1 MILYDPANFIDGCR
15 IDFMRFCK
23 RCYVE
28 FDEEEDLYI
37 NPVEDFED
45 ILDDIGIDDVNDIC
59 PDCREEL
66 GVTVS
71 LGGIDDQDHH
81 NDYEDDEDNDDE
93 E

>member
-1 MILYDPANFIDGCR
+1 M
-15 IDFMRFCK
+15 
-23 RCYVE
+23 E

-37 NPVEDFED
+37 DPVEDVED

-71 LGGIDDQDHH
+71 LGALDNQDHH
-81 NDYEDDEDNDDE
+81 NDFEDDEHNDDE
-93 E
+93 Q

>member
-1 MILYDPANFIDGCR
+1 M
-15 IDFMRFCK
+15 
-23 RCYVE
+23 E

-37 NPVEDFED
+37 DPVEDFED

-71 LGGIDDQDHH
+71 FDVLDDDEHF
-81 NDYEDDEDNDDE
+81 DDFEDDEDDDDDE
-93 E
+93 Y